1 MTNITLSI
9 PNELHRRMKTHS
21 EIRWSEVVRKSLA
34 EKVHLLDELE
44 RVVGKSR
51 LTKKDVDELSRK
63 IKREAF
69 EDVDKK

>member
-34 EKVHLLDELE
+34 EKVRLLDEME
-44 RVVGKSR
+44 RIVGKSR
-51 LTKKDVDELSRK
+51 LTKRDVDELSRK